1 MRGGG
6 RKCTFTR
13 YFKWLIALK
22 RILLP
27 TMHILLPNYTNLKTL
42 GQFEKLVFV
51 IMPTRENIRLIARS
65 SLYNLPYMDSIGSLT
80 CCNSAMTM
88 DNKPV
93 LDTNKF
99 QKKPYFGIC
108 IML

>member
-51 IMPTRENIRLIARS
+51 IMPTRENIRLIARGS
-65 SLYNLPYMDSIGSLT
+65 SLVPLKDISNISSM
-80 CCNSAMTM
+80 
-88 DNKPV
+88 V
-93 LDTNKF
+93 F
-99 QKKPYFGIC
+99 F
-108 IML
+108 